1 MAGKCPTH
9 TTMFDSIVKPGS
21 SAKRVYLGC
30 KVQLRGE
37 GTSEYRAHT
46 CESPECPQDGTG
58 YNTDAVL
65 GNLYPW
71 IDEETDYL
79 TISVFTPDGRIK
91 HMEPVEVLLHLRKNE
106 GLVAAVH
113 YGNSAMIFK
122 SADNVMVVSYT
133 REERLF
139 SHYAPRWES
148 LTFF

>member
-1 MAGKCPTH
+1 MARKCPTH
-9 TTMFDSIVKPGS
+9 TTMFDSIVKSGS
-21 SAKRVYLGC
+21 SAKRAYLGC
-30 KVQLRGE
+30 KVRLRGE
-37 GTSEYRAHT
+37 ATSEYRVHT

-106 GLVAAVH
+106 GLVKTVH
-113 YGNSAMIFK
+113 YGDSAMIYR
-122 SADNVMVVSYT
+122 SADSVMVVSFT
-133 REERLF
+133 RQERLF
-139 SHYAPRWES
+139 SLYELRRD
-148 LTFF
+148 